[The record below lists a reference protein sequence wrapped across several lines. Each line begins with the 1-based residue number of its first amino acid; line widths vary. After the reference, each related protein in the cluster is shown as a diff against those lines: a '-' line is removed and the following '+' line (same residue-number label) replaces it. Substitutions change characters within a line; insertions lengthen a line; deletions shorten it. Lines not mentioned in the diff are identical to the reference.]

1 MFLYNWNISI
11 DTPLNSVFKVY
22 SRLGVTIA
30 AQQVK
35 NPTSVREDAGLFPGL
50 VQWVKD
56 LTLP

>member
-1 MFLYNWNISI
+1 
-11 DTPLNSVFKVY
+11 V
-22 SRLGVTIA
+22 

-35 NPTSVREDAGLFPGL
+35 NLTSIHEDAGLIAGL